1 MMACLGL
8 ALSQHL
14 THATDIA
21 MTGYGDDNIDA
32 AQAHYNAQVKRIK
45 ASEEK
50 TLHDLGASG
59 LSVDDAER
67 KWERIARERLAREHG
82 MLAEAARAGT
92 MPEEKAK
99 EILEDDYH
107 AVLEAAQLVEA
118 ELKEHHIVTADHKMP
133 TPVRSEN
140 KHGYMAPTTANAT
153 PSLPLSLSSSF
164 SVADEEDDPID
175 AAQERYEAAVKR
187 IKASEEKT
195 LHDLGNN
202 GMDVDDAERRWEEIT
217 TEHLVAERAQLGQ
230 AVKAGTMPEGK
241 AKEILEDDYHAVLE
255 AAQLVEAE
263 LKEHHIVTAD
273 HKMP

>member
-1 MMACLGL
+1 M
-8 ALSQHL
+8 
-14 THATDIA
+14 D
-21 MTGYGDDNIDA
+21 
-32 AQAHYNAQVKRIK
+32 
-45 ASEEK
+45 
-50 TLHDLGASG
+50 
-59 LSVDDAER
+59 VDDAER
-67 KWERIARERLAREHG
+67 RWEEITTEHLVAERAQLGQAVK
-82 MLAEAARAGT
+82 AGT
-92 MPEEKAK
+92 MPEGKAK

-187 IKASEEKT
+187 IKTAEEKT
-195 LHDLGNN
+195 LHDLGAS
-202 GMDVDDAERRWEEIT
+202 GLSVDDAEREWERIARERLAR
-217 TEHLVAERAQLGQ
+217 EHGMLAE
-230 AVKAGTMPEGK
+230 AVRAGTMPEAK

-263 LKEHHIVTAD
+263 LKAHHIVPAD
-273 HKMP
+273 HKMPTPVQSENKHGYMAPTTANATTSCAASIGSSSSSATEEEDDE